1 MTRTTRI
8 IRASIPGESSSNVGY
23 LALVTMPTPPWE
35 KPVTKEEARK
45 QAKEMGGSIR
55 TQHSSTRKKT

>member
-1 MTRTTRI
+1 MITTTRI

-35 KPVTKEEARK
+35 EPVSKEEAKKMAR
-45 QAKEMGGSIR
+45 EMGGSIR
-55 TQHSSTRKKT
+55 THHNTKVKT

>member
-1 MTRTTRI
+1 MTKTTRI
-8 IRASIPGESSSNVGY
+8 IRASIPGESSSAVGY

-35 KPVTKEEARK
+35 EPVSKEEARK

-55 TQHSSTRKKT
+55 TQHNTTKAKA

>member
-8 IRASIPGESSSNVGY
+8 IRASIPGESSSAVGY
-23 LALVTMPTPPWE
+23 LALVTMPAPPWE
-35 KPVTKEEARK
+35 EPVSKEEARK

-55 TQHSSTRKKT
+55 THYSSKVKT

>member
-1 MTRTTRI
+1 MITTTRI
-8 IRASIPGESSSNVGY
+8 IRASIPGESSGNVGY

-35 KPVTKEEARK
+35 EPVTKEEARK

-55 TQHSSTRKKT
+55 THHSSKVKT

>member
-1 MTRTTRI
+1 MITTTRI
-8 IRASIPGESSSNVGY
+8 IRASIPGESSSAVGY

-55 TQHSSTRKKT
+55 THHSSKVKT